1 MFRLARIGIVI
12 VSIVFLSAFESA
24 FADAPC
30 LAPEVPDATSIQS
43 PPVEM
48 FSVTLESGHGADE
61 YLVYLAN
68 TRSNL
73 VLDSIWLRYVSG
85 DKLMIA
91 VPVEASAVSDSRV
104 MFSIALD
111 GDLLDSIRIRWS
123 YVEPDVD
130 CPAIEHFEMLLAE
143 N

>member
-1 MFRLARIGIVI
+1 MFRLARLCIVI
-12 VSIVFLSAFESA
+12 VPIVFLSAIESSV
-24 FADAPC
+24 ADAPC
-30 LAPEVPDATSIQS
+30 LAPEVPGVASIQS
-43 PPVEM
+43 PPTEM
-48 FSVTLESGHGADE
+48 FSITQESGHGADE

-73 VLDSIWLRYVSG
+73 VLDRIWLRYVSG
-85 DKLMIA
+85 DKLMLA
-91 VPVEASAVSDSRV
+91 VPVEASAVSDSRE

-111 GDLLDSIRIRWS
+111 GNLLDSIRIRWS